1 MKPHARLR
9 ALSAV
14 VGGLGV
20 VGMGMVGM
28 LLGAQDAGPDTV
40 VAPATG
46 QMTPGDSPDEMTTTT
61 SYAPSFRPIVTA
73 TVPPPPLD

>member
-28 LLGAQDAGPDTV
+28 SLGARDAGPDTV
-40 VAPATG
+40 VAPGTG
-46 QMTPGDSPDEMTTTT
+46 QMTPGDNPDEMTTTN
-61 SYAPSFRPIVTA
+61 PNSFRPIVTA
-73 TVPPPPLD
+73 TVPPPPIDND